1 MSIRG
6 KVEVWNKGVTV
17 GPKPPLTQRQ
27 LMAIR
32 SKIASNGSLR
42 DLMLFSVAV
51 ESSLGAASL
60 VNLRVKDV
68 ARNGTVLADVSMAA
82 GQSGYPVQFELS
94 DATRQL
100 IADWVK
106 EKNLKASSHLFSS
119 RISGSPHIS
128 ARQYARI
135 VSEWIALIGLDPRG
149 YSAQSL
155 RRSKPM
161 LIYARTNDLDAAQA
175 QLGHA
180 RTRSTLRFLGIQR
193 NS

>member
-1 MSIRG
+1 MSNRD

-27 LMAIR
+27 LMSIR
-32 SKIASNGSLR
+32 SKIAGSGNLR
-42 DLMLFSVAV
+42 DLVLFSLAV
-51 ESSLGAASL
+51 ESSLGAGSL
-60 VNLRVKDV
+60 VELRVKDI
-68 ARNGTVLADVSMAA
+68 ARNGVVLANVSMSS
-82 GQSGYPVQFELS
+82 GQSGYPVQFDLS
-94 DATRQL
+94 DETRQL
-100 IADWVK
+100 IGQWIR
-106 EKNLKASSHLFSS
+106 EKNLKSSSYLFSS

-135 VSEWIALIGLDPRG
+135 VSDWIALIGLDPRG

-161 LIYARTNDLDAAQA
+161 LIYARTNDVDAAQA

-193 NS
+193 